1 VLTSSTAQRIRW
13 LILLSL
19 VGLLLIM
26 APEPTDTVAIQAL
39 QQGSQLS
46 TSSFQKTEPSQT
58 TAHNVP
64 ATTREIESAFLS
76 AIARRPIDP
85 EPWRLL
91 GDFYVASGRPDD
103 ARAAYGQALR
113 RGADSAALDGSLAQL
128 CTTLSDLRKA
138 QKHWTQYL
146 ARRPDDR
153 GARLALALT
162 SIGLADWERARAQ
175 LEHLLTHDTADLV
188 AHAWL
193 GLLLVGP
200 QPETGLPHLERSGAD
215 REIAVVLAPL
225 SVTERQPS
233 AADDPA
239 YRATALGAALL
250 NLDTLALQRLSE
262 PGSHDLR
269 PVTEEAIRT
278 ALSTL
283 ALRSLL
289 IAVNRSPDYADAFAY
304 LGQALDRLG
313 RSDWAQAALQHAL
326 RLAPESPVAQTLMG
340 LYLDR
345 HGSHTTARHYFETAL
360 SQDKDNAGLGVKIAE
375 TYLAEGEYT
384 AAEVWLLSA
393 ADMAPEDPQV
403 WETLARYY
411 VDLGIGAEESG
422 LLAAR
427 RLMEL
432 RPENAIAHDLMGWS
446 YFLANQ
452 DDLARTS
459 LNQALALDPTL
470 ASAHYHLGRLNAR
483 QGRFLEADWS
493 YRLAAGFDVEGRLAT
508 LLERS
513 WEDLPGAVQDQP

>member
-1 VLTSSTAQRIRW
+1 VLKSSTAQRIRW

-26 APEPTDTVAIQAL
+26 APEPTDTVAVQAL
-39 QQGSQLS
+39 QQGSQLA
-46 TSSFQKTEPSQT
+46 TSNLQKTERSQA
-58 TAHNVP
+58 TAHNIP
-64 ATTREIESAFLS
+64 ATQREIESAFQG
-76 AIARRPIDP
+76 AIARRPLDP

-91 GDFYVASGRPDD
+91 GDFHSASGRPGD
-103 ARAAYGQALR
+103 AHAAYGQALR
-113 RGADSAALDGSLAQL
+113 RGADSAALDRSLAQL
-128 CTTLSDLRKA
+128 HTTLSDLRRA

-153 GARLALALT
+153 GARLALAWT
-162 SIGLADWERARAQ
+162 SIGLADWERARAE
-175 LEHLLTHDTADLV
+175 LEHVLADDPADLV

-193 GLLLVGP
+193 GLLLAGP
-200 QPETGLPHLERSGAD
+200 QSATGLSHLERSAAD
-215 REIAVVLAPL
+215 AEIAVVLAPL
-225 SVTERQPS
+225 FVAERQSS

-262 PGSHDLR
+262 PDSHDLR
-269 PVTEEAIRT
+269 AVTEEGIRT
-278 ALSTL
+278 AISML

-289 IAVNRSPDYADAFAY
+289 ISVNRSPDYAEAFAY
-304 LGQALDRLG
+304 LGQALDQLG

-326 RLAPESPVAQTLMG
+326 RIAPESPVAQTLMG

-345 HGSHTTARHYFETAL
+345 HGSHSLARRHFETAL
-360 SQDKDNAGLGVKIAE
+360 SQDADNAGLGVQIAE

-384 AAEVWLLSA
+384 AAEVWLLFA
-393 ADMAPEDPQV
+393 ADVAPDDPQV
-403 WETLARYY
+403 WEALTHYY
-411 VDLGIGAEESG
+411 ADLGIGAEESG

-432 RPENAIAHDLMGWS
+432 APENAVAHDLMGWS
-446 YFLANQ
+446 YFLANE

-459 LNQALALDPTL
+459 LNQALVLDPTL

-483 QGRFLEADWS
+483 QGRFVDAAWS
-493 YRLAAGFDVEGRLAT
+493 YRQAAGFDVEGRLAS

-513 WEDLPGAVQDQP
+513 WEDLPRAAQDQP